1 MTARRYIVLDSWPVM
16 AYLQGEEVERR
27 VVEIIAD
34 AHDRGDELLMSV
46 INAGEVWYTIA
57 KRSGTI
63 AANSAID
70 LVRSLGIRIVD
81 VDWATTKIAADYKAK
96 GGISYAHCFA
106 AALAKQ
112 EKAHLVTG
120 DPEFKQL
127 EKEIQIVWL

>member
-16 AYLQGEEVERR
+16 AYLQGEEVEKR

-57 KRSGTI
+57 KRSGTK

-70 LVRSLGIRIVD
+70 LVRSLGIRIID
-81 VDWATTKIAADYKAK
+81 VDWATTKIAADYKAR
-96 GGISYAHCFA
+96 GGISYADCFA

-112 EKAHLVTG
+112 KKARLVTG
-120 DPEFKQL
+120 D
-127 EKEIQIVWL
+127 